1 MTGIEMIWEILTGL
15 AAVVAAVGLITA
27 IVTKLSI
34 KNISG
39 TRNIYLGKMSNSDL
53 SIQEAIKYLKLTNGI
68 SMDANG
74 ENGNE

>member
-1 MTGIEMIWEILTGL
+1 MIWEILTGL
-15 AAVVAAVGLITA
+15 AAVIAAVGVITA

-34 KNISG
+34 KNICS

-68 SMDANG
+68 SMDTNG

>member
-1 MTGIEMIWEILTGL
+1 MEGVEMVFEILTGL
-15 AAVVAAVGLITA
+15 AGVVAFVGLISA
-27 IVTKLSI
+27 IVTKLCL
-34 KNISG
+34 KNVGS

-68 SMDANG
+68 SMNVNG